1 MSSGATLALF
11 ARLIVSLGVVFG
23 LMWFLARVVRRRGL
37 GGVGGGS
44 NRRPGVQVDIVAR
57 RTLSRNASIAVV
69 RAGNQHMV
77 VGVTDHMIT
86 KLADADVGN
95 ELEMQN
101 LEGQWTAPSPAPT
114 GASPTWKAMLDQL
127 RDRTVRT

>member
-11 ARLIVSLGVVFG
+11 ARLIVSLSVVFG

-37 GGVGGGS
+37 GGVGGGG

-57 RTLSRNASIAVV
+57 RTLSRNSSIAVV

-86 KLADADVGN
+86 KLADADF
-95 ELEMQN
+95 EDEIEIQN
-101 LEGQWTAPSPAPT
+101 MEGQWTAPSPAPT
-114 GASPTWKAMLDQL
+114 GASPSWKAMLNQL